1 MPRLQIEPDVSLDY
15 EEKGSGPLF
24 ILNHGLGGNSQ
35 SLRNHLEFWAPHF
48 RAVAYDQRGCGD
60 SDRPQRD
67 NAYSFD
73 QYGHDLAALIRGLGA
88 SEAVVYGVSWG
99 GYVALKFALLYPEM
113 TRALILDSSS
123 SEVNQQ
129 AAANWYNRG
138 KVVLEQGH
146 DGLQNLSQTPAF
158 PGNASAVVR
167 QPAQT
172 RSAEEIAR
180 LADPKAYFAQAAA
193 IASTYETPLTPLL
206 KDLHVP
212 TLILAGGQD
221 STAGAG
227 GSVKMS
233 RNLPNA
239 RLHILQE
246 AGHGVMGQRP
256 DEVRP
261 LMMDW
266 LREVGALEAKEPTAS
281 R

>member
-1 MPRLQIEPDVSLDY
+1 MLRLQIEPDVSLAY

-24 ILNHGLGGNSQ
+24 VLNHGLGGNMQ
-35 SLRNHLEFWAPHF
+35 GLGAHLDFWAPHF
-48 RAVAYDQRGCGD
+48 RAVAYDQRGCGA

-67 NAYSFD
+67 DAYSFD

-88 SEAVVYGVSWG
+88 SEAVIYGVSWG
-99 GYVALKFALLYPEM
+99 GYAALKFAVLYPQM
-113 TRALILDSSS
+113 VRALILDSTS

-146 DGLQNLSQTPAF
+146 DALQGLAQAPAF
-158 PGNASAVVR
+158 PGNASAVARPR
-167 QPAQT
+167 QPLTAEQRAQ
-172 RSAEEIAR
+172 R
-180 LADPKAYFAQAAA
+180 ADPRAYFAQAAA
-193 IASTYETPLTPLL
+193 IASTYEQPLTPFL
-206 KDLHVP
+206 KGFQAP

-227 GSVKMS
+227 GSVKLS
-233 RNLPNA
+233 RVLPNA
-239 RLHILQE
+239 RLHILEE

-261 LMMDW
+261 LMLDW
-266 LREVGALEAKEPTAS
+266 LREVGALESKVTA
-281 R
+281 